1 MKHYAPGL
9 LVLMLLLQPS
19 SITLAQTVGAPVLEI
34 ISQPY
39 QGILYVVT
47 LLLQYFI
54 SFALFFNGCLQYREI
69 KHVTKTCSICD
80 IKHIRPLCHEV
91 IV

>member
-34 ISQPY
+34 ISQSHK
-39 QGILYVVT
+39 GILYVVPI
-47 LLLQYFI
+47 LLPYFI
-54 SFALFFNGCLQYREI
+54 SFVLFYNGRLQYREI
-69 KHVTKTCSICD
+69 KHVTKTCSIYD
-80 IKHIRPLCHEV
+80 QAVMP
-91 IV
+91 